1 MDMATALAELG
12 VTEATLDAETAE
24 RLDRDGYAPLPG
36 VLDGAQVEA
45 IRTRL
50 AELMD
55 AEGDQAGIE
64 VHQEAGTDRLA
75 DLVNKGEMFR
85 PCFTDSRVLA
95 CMAYVL
101 GDFKLSSLNFR
112 AALPGQGHQNL
123 HTDWGGPV
131 EPGEYQVCNAIWLLD
146 DFTASNGATR
156 VVPGSH
162 RARTV
167 PRLALPDPAA
177 RAPRRGSGHRAGG
190 HRRRLQQPPMARRHP
205 EPQRPRA
212 ARHALLLHPPR
223 SRPATGPEE
232 VHPPAD
238 PDRPQ
243 PRRPLHPGRV
253 VTPQFTVRPASV
265 ADARPMAELFA
276 AVAEERSGIASEPPV
291 DVEQR
296 TAQFTAS
303 IAESIVA
310 VADGQVVG
318 MIHTDVRRY
327 GVGELG
333 MLVDCEWRGRGVG
346 SALIQATIAWAR
358 DQGLHKLSL
367 EVFAHNA
374 AGIALYRKSG
384 FAEEGHRVK
393 HYRRANGE
401 LWDSLIMGLPLS

>member
-1 MDMATALAELG
+1 
-12 VTEATLDAETAE
+12 
-24 RLDRDGYAPLPG
+24 
-36 VLDGAQVEA
+36 
-45 IRTRL
+45 
-50 AELMD
+50 
-55 AEGDQAGIE
+55 
-64 VHQEAGTDRLA
+64 
-75 DLVNKGEMFR
+75 MFR

-177 RAPRRGSGHRAGG
+177 PHPDEVLVTGPV

-232 VHPPAD
+232 GPPPAD

-333 MLVDCEWRGRGVG
+333 MLVDCDWRGRGVG

-358 DQGLHKLSL
+358 DQGLHKPPSRCSRTTRPGSPCTASPASPRKATALSTTGGPTASSGTPSSWACRSL
-367 EVFAHNA
+367 PRSLSPAGLA
-374 AGIALYRKSG
+374 ACRNSFYPGCRTELLTWTGI
-384 FAEEGHRVK
+384 FE
-393 HYRRANGE
+393 
-401 LWDSLIMGLPLS
+401 